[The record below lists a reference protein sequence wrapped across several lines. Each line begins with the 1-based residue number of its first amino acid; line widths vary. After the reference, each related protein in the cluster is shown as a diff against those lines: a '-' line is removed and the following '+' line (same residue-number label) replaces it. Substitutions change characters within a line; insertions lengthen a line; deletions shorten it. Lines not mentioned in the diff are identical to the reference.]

1 MTSFLFGIISSEIFV
16 PNLVSLTRLSLQIFG
31 KTQIG
36 VFPISG
42 FLVKKL
48 TTETKIDK
56 RKLRK
61 ETRQPKKM
69 DDDVISGN
77 CNVIVISPIY
87 GQLAAIR
94 MPDSERTACKTYI
107 FINSSNLLSY
117 KN

>member
-1 MTSFLFGIISSEIFV
+1 M
-16 PNLVSLTRLSLQIFG
+16 SLTRLSFQILG

-87 GQLAAIR
+87 GQFAAIR